1 MIIHNIKTIFDNFLS
16 EKFRERI
23 ERVAIGIAIVSFL
36 VHLLIIFMVNKNLI
50 SIDSKLT
57 ASPIAAVYTPF
68 SFILVYEVFLL
79 VFYMPRSIS
88 SYIGKQYE
96 IITLIVI
103 RRIFKDIGNIE
114 MSSNW
119 FQLESDL
126 QFTYDMATALILFF
140 LIQKFYQKLERKSG
154 EDNFRTIEGQIRIN
168 KFIKLKKSI
177 ATVLIPVLILLAFYS
192 FSNWIVAST
201 QDHWSH
207 IASFKNINNIF
218 FEDFFMLLIII
229 DVILLLF
236 SLFYFDSF
244 HTIIRNS
251 GFVISTILIK
261 LSFSV
266 EGLIN
271 NALIVSA
278 VVFGFLIL
286 LIHNSYKKNIAPD

>member
-1 MIIHNIKTIFDNFLS
+1 MNKFFANFLS
-16 EKFRERI
+16 EKFRERTEKI
-23 ERVAIGIAIVSFL
+23 AIGIAIASFL
-36 VHLLIIFMVNKNLI
+36 IHLLVIFLVKENIIQADL
-50 SIDSKLT
+50 KLT
-57 ASPIAAVYTPF
+57 SSPISAVYTPF

-79 VFYMPRSIS
+79 VFYLPRSIS

-114 MSSNW
+114 MSSSW
-119 FQLESDL
+119 FRVQSDL

-140 LIQKFYQKLERKSG
+140 LIQKFYQKLERQVG
-154 EDNFRTIEGQIRIN
+154 EDNAKTLQGQLRIN
-168 KFIKLKKSI
+168 RFIELKKRI
-177 ATVLIPVLILLAFYS
+177 ATFLVPVLIGLAIYS
-192 FSNWIVAST
+192 FTVWIIAST
-201 QDHWSH
+201 QHQAGNLST
-207 IASFKNINNIF
+207 FKNVNNIF

-244 HTIIRNS
+244 HTIMRNS

-266 EGLIN
+266 EGVIN
-271 NALIVSA
+271 NALIVAA
-278 VVFGFLIL
+278 VVFSYLIL
-286 LIHNSYKKNIAPD
+286 LIHNSYKKYSISD

>member
-1 MIIHNIKTIFDNFLS
+1 MKKIFGNFLS
-16 EKFRERI
+16 EKFRERT
-23 ERVAIGIAIVSFL
+23 ERIAIGIAIVSFL
-36 VHLLIIFMVNKNLI
+36 VHLLVIFLVNKNI
-50 SIDSKLT
+50 IQINSKLT
-57 ASPIAAVYTPF
+57 ANAISAVYTPF

-79 VFYMPRSIS
+79 VFYLPRSIS

-119 FQLESDL
+119 FKLESDL

-140 LIQKFYQKLERKSG
+140 LIQKFYQKLERHG
-154 EDNFRTIEGQIRIN
+154 AEDKTKTLEGQARIN
-168 KFIKLKKSI
+168 KFVKLKKNI
-177 ATVLIPVLILLAFYS
+177 ATVLIPALIILAIYS
-192 FSNWIVAST
+192 FSSWIVAST

-207 IASFKNINNIF
+207 ITTFKNINNIF

-244 HTIIRNS
+244 HIIIRNS

-271 NALIVSA
+271 NCLIIAA
-278 VVFGFLIL
+278 VVFGYLIL
-286 LIHNSYKKNIAPD
+286 LIHNSYKKNTAAL